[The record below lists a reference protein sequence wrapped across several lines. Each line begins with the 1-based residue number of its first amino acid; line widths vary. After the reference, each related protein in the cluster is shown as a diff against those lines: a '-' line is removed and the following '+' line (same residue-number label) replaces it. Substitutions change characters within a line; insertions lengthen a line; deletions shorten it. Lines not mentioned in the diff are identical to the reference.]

1 MDKLVYLFLPDH
13 AEGSKKD
20 LKILGG
26 KGANLAEMCNLSI
39 PVPPGFT
46 ISTKVCTY
54 YMKTQKYPPGFKKQ
68 VNKAI
73 QKIEN
78 EVNKKFGNAENPLLL
93 SVRSG
98 APKSM
103 PGMMETV
110 LNVGLTKK
118 NISGLI
124 KQTDN
129 SRFVYDAYRRLLMM
143 YSDVVMEQDSDSIKI
158 RLKLEK
164 ILNDYKHKH
173 NIHSDDQL
181 SKQDLIIIC
190 SLFQKCIKNNFS
202 FVFPDDSK
210 TQLWGAIEA
219 VLKSWNCERAVKYR
233 KIENI
238 SHDLGTAVNVQCM
251 VFGNL
256 GTSSATGVGFTR
268 NPSSGEKKFFG
279 EWLQNAQGED
289 VVAGIRTP
297 NPISGPSKLSL
308 EYCMPEMYKEL
319 NTVQK
324 KLENHYNEM
333 QDIEFTIENNKLWL
347 LQTRNGKRNGLAT
360 IKIAL
365 DMMEEKMHSSQAMLN
380 KILPHHINEILLP
393 TIDYSKSVKTKI
405 ISRGLPAGPGCATGQ
420 VVFSPEDA
428 SMLNDQGKQV
438 ILVREET
445 SPEDVQGMF
454 VSNAILTTKGG
465 MTSHAALV
473 ARGWGKCCVV
483 GCNAININLKR
494 KEFYANHYTIKE
506 GDWITLD
513 GSKGII
519 YTGKL
524 DLVKPK
530 VKNNTIFNKLL
541 KEIAKLKTISVRA
554 NADRK
559 KDSINAINL
568 GAEGIGLCRT
578 EHMFFEPNRVA
589 AMRKMILSTDVN
601 GRRNAIMELLPYQ
614 KNDFYKILKA
624 MNGMPVTIRLL
635 DPPLHEFLPNQNDQ
649 IIALSKELN
658 ISASRLRRIIDDL
671 SEANPMLGH
680 RGCRLAIS
688 FPEITEMQTEAI
700 VLATVKLLKEGF
712 SPIPEIMIPLV
723 GNIGEF
729 LNQKQI
735 IESTIQ
741 KLNISKNINIKIG
754 TMIELP
760 RACFIADE
768 IAKHADF
775 ISFGTNDLTQT
786 TFGFSRDDIG
796 SFLPHYI
803 ENNII
808 NKDPF
813 QTLDTN
819 GVGELIKIAI
829 KKSKTSNPNIKIG
842 VCGEHG
848 GDPESIKFLVEA
860 GVHYVSC
867 SPFRIPIA
875 GLTLAQTAK
884 K

>member
-1 MDKLVYLFLPDH
+1 M
-13 AEGSKKD
+13 
-20 LKILGG
+20 
-26 KGANLAEMCNLSI
+26 
-39 PVPPGFT
+39 
-46 ISTKVCTY
+46 
-54 YMKTQKYPPGFKKQ
+54 
-68 VNKAI
+68 
-73 QKIEN
+73 
-78 EVNKKFGNAENPLLL
+78 
-93 SVRSG
+93 
-98 APKSM
+98 
-103 PGMMETV
+103 
-110 LNVGLTKK
+110 
-118 NISGLI
+118 
-124 KQTDN
+124 
-129 SRFVYDAYRRLLMM
+129 
-143 YSDVVMEQDSDSIKI
+143 
-158 RLKLEK
+158 
-164 ILNDYKHKH
+164 
-173 NIHSDDQL
+173 
-181 SKQDLIIIC
+181 
-190 SLFQKCIKNNFS
+190 
-202 FVFPDDSK
+202 
-210 TQLWGAIEA
+210 
-219 VLKSWNCERAVKYR
+219 
-233 KIENI
+233 
-238 SHDLGTAVNVQCM
+238 
-251 VFGNL
+251 
-256 GTSSATGVGFTR
+256 
-268 NPSSGEKKFFG
+268 
-279 EWLQNAQGED
+279 
-289 VVAGIRTP
+289 AGIRTP

-319 NTVQK
+319 NIVQK

-347 LQTRNGKRNGLAT
+347 LQTRNGKRNGIAT

-365 DMMEEKMHSSQAMLN
+365 DMMEEKMHSSQTMLN

-405 ISRGLPAGPGCATGQ
+405 ISHGLPAGPGCATGQ

-428 SMLNDQGKQV
+428 SMLNNQGKQV

-494 KEFYANHYTIKE
+494 KEFYANHHTIKE

-513 GSKGII
+513 GSQGII
-519 YTGKL
+519 YIGKL
-524 DLVKPK
+524 DLVKPQ
-530 VKNNTIFNKLL
+530 VKNNRIFNKLL
-541 KEIAKLKTISVRA
+541 KEIAKHKTISVRA

-589 AMRKMILSTDVN
+589 AMRKMILSTDIN
-601 GRRNAIMELLPYQ
+601 DRRNAIMELLPYQ

-624 MNGMPVTIRLL
+624 MNDMPVTIRLL

-658 ISASRLRRIIDDL
+658 VSESRLRRIIDDL

-688 FPEITEMQTEAI
+688 YPEITEMQTEAI
-700 VLATVKLLKEGF
+700 VLATVELLKEGF

-796 SFLPHYI
+796 SFLPNYI

-808 NKDPF
+808 KKDPF

-829 KKSKTSNPNIKIG
+829 KKSKTTNPNIKIG
-842 VCGEHG
+842 ICGEHG

-875 GLTLAQTAK
+875 GLTLAQIGK

>member
-1 MDKLVYLFLPDH
+1 M
-13 AEGSKKD
+13 
-20 LKILGG
+20 
-26 KGANLAEMCNLSI
+26 
-39 PVPPGFT
+39 
-46 ISTKVCTY
+46 
-54 YMKTQKYPPGFKKQ
+54 
-68 VNKAI
+68 
-73 QKIEN
+73 
-78 EVNKKFGNAENPLLL
+78 
-93 SVRSG
+93 
-98 APKSM
+98 
-103 PGMMETV
+103 
-110 LNVGLTKK
+110 
-118 NISGLI
+118 
-124 KQTDN
+124 
-129 SRFVYDAYRRLLMM
+129 
-143 YSDVVMEQDSDSIKI
+143 
-158 RLKLEK
+158 
-164 ILNDYKHKH
+164 
-173 NIHSDDQL
+173 
-181 SKQDLIIIC
+181 
-190 SLFQKCIKNNFS
+190 
-202 FVFPDDSK
+202 
-210 TQLWGAIEA
+210 
-219 VLKSWNCERAVKYR
+219 
-233 KIENI
+233 
-238 SHDLGTAVNVQCM
+238 
-251 VFGNL
+251 
-256 GTSSATGVGFTR
+256 
-268 NPSSGEKKFFG
+268 
-279 EWLQNAQGED
+279 
-289 VVAGIRTP
+289 AGIRTP

-319 NTVQK
+319 NIVQK

-347 LQTRNGKRNGLAT
+347 LQTRNGKRNGIAT

-365 DMMEEKMHSSQAMLN
+365 DMMEEKMHSSQTMLN

-405 ISRGLPAGPGCATGQ
+405 ISHGLPAGPGCATGQ

-428 SMLNDQGKQV
+428 SMLNNQGKQV

-494 KEFYANHYTIKE
+494 KEFYANYHTIKE

-513 GSKGII
+513 GSQGII

-524 DLVKPK
+524 DLVKPQ
-530 VKNNTIFNKLL
+530 VKNNRIFNKLL
-541 KEIAKLKTISVRA
+541 KEIAKHKTISVRA

-589 AMRKMILSTDVN
+589 AMRKMILSTDIN
-601 GRRNAIMELLPYQ
+601 DRRNAIMELLPYQ

-624 MNGMPVTIRLL
+624 MNDMPVTIRLL

-658 ISASRLRRIIDDL
+658 VSESRLRRIIDDL

-688 FPEITEMQTEAI
+688 YPEITEMQTEAI
-700 VLATVKLLKEGF
+700 VLATVELLKEGF

-796 SFLPHYI
+796 GFLPNYI

-808 NKDPF
+808 KKDPF
-813 QTLDTN
+813 QTIDTN

-829 KKSKTSNPNIKIG
+829 KKSKSTNPNIKIG

-848 GDPESIKFLVEA
+848 GDPDSIKFLVEA

-875 GLTLAQTAK
+875 GLTLAQIGK
-884 K
+884 KNKEINLSLILPKVLYFN